1 MQHVS
6 LLALVYV
13 PHMRLGPSCLV
24 RIILHLRYACL
35 CSLLCC
41 LHSYTG
47 RACAAWHLSP
57 CLQHCICAM
66 LVCAA
71 SVVARISVCA
81 THAAGPFLP
90 CLHHIAFAPCL
101 LMHLAL
107 LFALVYVPCMSGL
120 APLAL
125 SAALHLR
132 YACGCSMCHCS
143 H

>member
-1 MQHVS
+1 
-6 LLALVYV
+6 
-13 PHMRLGPSCLV
+13 
-24 RIILHLRYACL
+24 
-35 CSLLCC
+35 
-41 LHSYTG
+41 
-47 RACAAWHLSP
+47 
-57 CLQHCICAM
+57 M

-90 CLHHIAFAPCL
+90 CLHHIAFALCL

-125 SAALHLR
+125 SAACICVMLVGA
-132 YACGCSMCHCS
+132 ACVIARISVRATHAAWPFLPCS
-143 H
+143 HHIAFALCLLVQLALPFCINIRAVHVQFGDMSPGA